1 LLGSISNVCA
11 VLLQALLLVLAVSAL
26 GWENLPAIPA
36 GRRAEYYLLKDDG
49 AYRFGYDTG
58 EGQNAAVSAD
68 QSNQV
73 QGQYSYV
80 DNAGKRV
87 SVAYT
92 AGDSG
97 FLPQLG
103 EGQAVAGRAGLRGKV
118 LTALYS
124 FSSFTM
130 SWQWT

>member
-1 LLGSISNVCA
+1 VGCA
-11 VLLQALLLVLAVSAL
+11 LQALLLVLAASSL

-36 GRRAEYYLLKDDG
+36 GRRAEYYLLNDDG

-58 EGQNAAVSAD
+58 EGQSAAVSAD

-80 DNAGKRV
+80 GNAGKRV
-87 SVAYT
+87 SIAYT

-97 FLPQLG
+97 FLPRLEGG
-103 EGQAVAGRAGLRGKV
+103 ETVAGTAGFAGKYFQKISCS
-118 LTALYS
+118 L
-124 FSSFTM
+124 SSFTV
-130 SWQWT
+130 SWQRTFAKQYKI